1 MMERGRFPECSIR
14 AAYPKQ
20 VPNRSPLR
28 YPGGKTWLTPH
39 VRAWLGDRAG
49 GRTLLEPFAGGAT
62 TSLTAVSENR
72 VSDAVL
78 VEAEPDIAA
87 FWRTV
92 LAAPEELAALVLAF
106 ELTKKNID
114 RLSAADSQ
122 DDLSRAFR
130 TLVLNRTRYNGI
142 PHRRSGMTNTKD
154 GKGGF
159 QARWYPATLER
170 RIRAAGRLAGRVRI
184 TEGNGMRA
192 LRRLPPRTDILVF
205 IDAPYTGRGGTQ
217 PGQHLYNQNQVDH
230 AEIFRSLAESGADF
244 LMTYDEAPEII
255 ELITEHAFH
264 AETVT
269 VPGTR
274 HRRTELI
281 VTPRS
286 SWKQAT

>member
-1 MMERGRFPECSIR
+1 MTERGRFPECTIR
-14 AAYPKQ
+14 AANPKQ

-39 VRAWLGDRAG
+39 IRAWLGNRAQE
-49 GRTLLEPFAGGAT
+49 RTLLEPFAGGAT

-92 LAAPEELAALVLAF
+92 LTASEELAARVLGF
-106 ELTKKNID
+106 ELTRKNID
-114 RLSAADSQ
+114 RLSFSDSR

-130 TLVLNRTRYNGI
+130 ALVLNRTRYNGI
-142 PHRRSGMTNTKD
+142 PHRRCGMTNTN

-159 QARWYPATLER
+159 QVRWYPATLEK
-170 RIRAAGRLAGRVRI
+170 RIRAAGRLAGRLQI

-192 LRRLPPRTDILVF
+192 LRRLPPRTSILVF
-205 IDAPYTGRGGTQ
+205 VDAPYTGRGGTRA
-217 PGQHLYNQNQVDH
+217 GQQLYNQNQVDH
-230 AEIFRSLAESGADF
+230 AEIFRLLAESAADF

-255 ELITEHAFH
+255 DLITKHAFH

-269 VPGTR
+269 LTGTR
-274 HRRTELI
+274 DRRTELI
-281 VTPRS
+281 ITPRA
-286 SWKQAT
+286 SWKQPD